1 MNIVSIRSNGR
12 QRSVNV
18 RAITENSTASTIK
31 LAMNQDCSQFAA
43 RSVKGKIKILERV
56 KRKFN

>member
-18 RAITENSTASTIK
+18 RALTENSTAPTIK
-31 LAMNQDCSQFAA
+31 LAMNQDSLQFAV
-43 RSVKGKIKILERV
+43 RSVKGKIKIRERV